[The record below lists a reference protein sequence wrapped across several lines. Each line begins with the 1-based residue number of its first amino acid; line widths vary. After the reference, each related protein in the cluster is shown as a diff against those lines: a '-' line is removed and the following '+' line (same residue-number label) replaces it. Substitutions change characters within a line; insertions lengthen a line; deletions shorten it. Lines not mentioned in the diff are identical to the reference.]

1 MATKKAYSVA
11 QTEKKYGGA
20 ATQSSVYSIS
30 PLGADGAGSEAY
42 QHASLAGLTEGRVDT
57 LLNGSRTVV
66 DHDVTA
72 IKTVTVGTTSGF
84 SVATKVVALTTT
96 TKGNGA
102 GLIVSFTTQA
112 DGKANAT
119 AGNYTIVD
127 GGEGYATDDT
137 VTVDGF
143 PGAILTVTAA

>member
-20 ATQSSVYSIS
+20 AVQSSIYSLS
-30 PLGADGAGSEAY
+30 SGDGAGNEAY
-42 QHASLAGLTEGRVDT
+42 QHSTLAGLAEGRVKT

>member
-11 QTEKKYGGA
+11 KTEKGFGSA
-20 ATQSSVYSIS
+20 VSDSSVYSIS
-30 PLGADGAGSEAY
+30 PLGADGAGNEAY
-42 QHASLAGLTEGRVDT
+42 QHASLAGLTEGRVKT
-57 LLNGSRTVV
+57 LLNGGRSVV

-72 IKTVTVGTTSGF
+72 IKAVTVGTSSGF
-84 SVATKVVALTTT
+84 TSATKVVALTTT

-119 AGNYTIVD
+119 AGNYTVVD

-143 PGAILTVTAA
+143 PGCILTVTAA